1 MSSSNPQPQGP
12 PSNSS
17 KLDKI
22 LHRLIQHYHAIG
34 QLKTPPNK
42 TDFKKAKTELE
53 ALLQSERQSL
63 LAELGESLP
72 ETVHAEY
79 CDLNKQWNN
88 PEDVLCSCDKNPQD
102 RYRDQVLTIIKELNN
117 PSGATKGTV

>member
-1 MSSSNPQPQGP
+1 MSDRKSAQGP
-12 PSNSS
+12 PTNSS

-63 LAELGESLP
+63 LDELKKNLP
-72 ETVHAEY
+72 RKQELFKQQINLTDY
-79 CDLNKQWNN
+79 QKGLNF
-88 PEDVLCSCDKNPQD
+88 
-102 RYRDQVLTIIKELNN
+102 YRDQVLTIIKELGN
-117 PSGATKGTV
+117 PSGRQ